1 MNQISPKVAAND
13 EALASSDVLAT
24 VNYTRPGGPKPAVY
38 LYETP
43 EPVPSIEERNEPHQ
57 VVIHSARPLLD
68 TLSVDVQ
75 GFALTR
81 GRTAVTNF
89 DDPEQRKRIYDA
101 EVAALVVANTG
112 ARRALVFDHTIRRIS
127 GDDKNAT
134 SRAPVHVV
142 HNDYTKKSGPQRVR
156 DLLPEAEANEALKR
170 RFAIVNVWRSING
183 PVNDTPLGFIDARSV
198 ADADWIATDLKYP
211 DRTGEIYRIS
221 FNPAHRWFYVP
232 NLQPDEILLLK
243 TYDSAE
249 HHARFMPHSAF
260 DHPATKPG
268 TARRQSIES
277 RVLVFF

>member
-1 MNQISPKVAAND
+1 MNQVSREIANTNNPGY
-13 EALASSDVLAT
+13 VLAQ
-24 VNYTRPGGPKPAVY
+24 VNYTRRGGPKPAVY

-43 EPVPSIEERNEPHQ
+43 EPVPSIEERNEPHS

-75 GFALTR
+75 GFALTH

-89 DDPEQRKRIYDA
+89 DDPEERKRVYDA
-101 EVAALVVANTG
+101 EVAALVLANTG
-112 ARRALVFDHTIRRIS
+112 ARKALVFDHTIRRIA
-127 GDDKNAT
+127 GDDKSSN

-142 HNDYTKKSGPQRVR
+142 HNDYTGKSGPQRVR
-156 DLLPEAEANEALKR
+156 DLLPGAEADEALKR
-170 RFAIVNVWRSING
+170 RFAIINVWRSING
-183 PVNDTPLGFIDARSV
+183 PVTDTPLGFIDARSV
-198 ADADWIATDLKYP
+198 ADEDWIATDLKYP

-243 TYDSAE
+243 TFDSAADR
-249 HHARFMPHSAF
+249 ARFMPHSAF
-260 DHPATKPG
+260 DDPATKPG
-268 TARRQSIES
+268 AARRQSIES